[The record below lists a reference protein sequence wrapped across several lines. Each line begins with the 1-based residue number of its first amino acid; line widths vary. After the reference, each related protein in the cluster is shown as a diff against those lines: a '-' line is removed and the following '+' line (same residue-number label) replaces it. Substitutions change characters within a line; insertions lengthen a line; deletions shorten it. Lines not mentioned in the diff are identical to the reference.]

1 MSNDERAFL
10 DEIVC
15 EFPYDDLGQGL
26 KLIDRGIAISPEAAY
41 GVLHEICRPP
51 RGARFSPAD
60 LVRLIEYWRSHFDH
74 PAAGMLAD
82 VATSM
87 VGGRDLTVDDVI
99 AKMKALSEYPRQYSA
114 LAIVYFACD
123 DQEGK
128 LEPIREEIRRTWRAL
143 PIAPTN

>member
-15 EFPYDDLGQGL
+15 EFPYGDLGQGR

-51 RGARFSPAD
+51 RGVPFSPAD
-60 LVRLIEYWRSHFDH
+60 LVGLIEYWRSHFDH

-87 VGGRDLTVDDVI
+87 VSGRDLTVDDVI
-99 AKMKALSEYPRQYSA
+99 AKMKVLSEYPHQHSA
-114 LAIVYFACD
+114 LAILYFACD
-123 DQEGK
+123 DRQER
-128 LEPIREEIRRTWRAL
+128 LEPIREEIRRTWCAF
-143 PIAPTN
+143 PVAPKN